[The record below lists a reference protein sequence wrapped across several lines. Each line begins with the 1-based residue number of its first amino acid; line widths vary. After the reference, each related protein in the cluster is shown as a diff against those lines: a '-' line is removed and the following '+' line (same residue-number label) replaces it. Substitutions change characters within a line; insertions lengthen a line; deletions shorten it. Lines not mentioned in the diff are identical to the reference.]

1 MNTTAKKLIKNTA
14 ASLAVGFAAAA
25 ALILC
30 GCANLREKAFITDA
44 YGAFADKSGTAG
56 LGKLNILTVPQKQ
69 AFIHA
74 EYEEDTAFFSPSTK
88 IASWTFTWSGGV
100 TTNASDDAAAKML
113 KALTSIITK
122 KASAEEA
129 VEETVKAAA
138 ETTEPAKTEEK

>member
-14 ASLAVGFAAAA
+14 ASLAVGFAAAC

-30 GCANLREKAFITDA
+30 GCSSLREKAFITDA

-56 LGKLNILTVPQKQ
+56 LGKLNIMTVPQEQ

-100 TTNASDDAAAKML
+100 TTNATDDAAAKML
-113 KALTSIITK
+113 KALTALATK
-122 KASAEEA
+122 KASA
-129 VEETVKAAA
+129 EETVKAAA
-138 ETTEPAKTEEK
+138 ETSEEK